1 MITLPDRCKVNK
13 FIPKKTFYEKIGV
26 STSIKDDFINNID
39 KITWLYKLSEDTLGI
54 SKSQDVEEIQIF
66 EIILKEKVL
75 PKKIIK
81 IISKAIPYKILFI
94 LKYDKDYCYSIKVD
108 NIYFT
113 EWNEDIEFNINGLTL
128 ETIYE
133 NIVKSIIKENNNTNT
148 FDNII
153 ENNNTNTFDNI
164 IENKS
169 KVDELSKKIEQLT
182 NKVNNEKQFNKK
194 VELNLELQ
202 RLKKEMEE
210 LKNE

>member
-66 EIILKEKVL
+66 ESILKEKVL

-153 ENNNTNTFDNI
+153 EN
-164 IENKS
+164 KS

>member
-1 MITLPDRCKVNK
+1 MINLPDRCKVNK
-13 FIPKKTFYEKIGV
+13 FIPKKIFYEKIGV

-75 PKKIIK
+75 PKNIIK
-81 IISKAIPYKILFI
+81 IISKVIPYKILFV

-133 NIVKSIIKENNNTNT
+133 NLVKSIIKENNNTNT
-148 FDNII
+148 FD
-153 ENNNTNTFDNI
+153 DI

-169 KVDELSKKIEQLT
+169 KVDELTKKIEQLT

-194 VELNLELQ
+194 VGLNLELQ
-202 RLKKEMEE
+202 KLKKEMED
-210 LKNE
+210 LLNE

>member
-1 MITLPDRCKVNK
+1 MISLPDRCKVNK
-13 FIPKKTFYEKIGV
+13 FIPKKTFYKKIGV
-26 STSIKDDFINNID
+26 STSVKDDFINNID

-75 PKKIIK
+75 PKNIIK
-81 IISKAIPYKILFI
+81 IISKAIPYKILFV

-113 EWNEDIEFNINGLTL
+113 EWNEDIELNINGLTL

-148 FDNII
+148 FD
-153 ENNNTNTFDNI
+153 DI

-169 KVDELSKKIEQLT
+169 KVDELTKKIEQLT

-202 RLKKEMEE
+202 RLKKEMEK

>member
-1 MITLPDRCKVNK
+1 MINLPDRCKVNK

-39 KITWLYKLSEDTLGI
+39 KITWLYKLSEDTLGT

-75 PKKIIK
+75 PKNIIK
-81 IISKAIPYKILFI
+81 IISKAIPYKILFV

-153 ENNNTNTFDNI
+153 EN
-164 IENKS
+164 KS

>member
-1 MITLPDRCKVNK
+1 MINLPDRCKVNK
-13 FIPKKTFYEKIGV
+13 FIPKKTFYEKIGI

-75 PKKIIK
+75 PKNIIK
-81 IISKAIPYKILFI
+81 IISKAIPYKILFV

-113 EWNEDIEFNINGLTL
+113 EWNEDIELNINGLTL

-133 NIVKSIIKENNNTNT
+133 NIVKSIIK
-148 FDNII
+148 

>member
-1 MITLPDRCKVNK
+1 MINLPDRCKVNK

-26 STSIKDDFINNID
+26 STSVKDDFINNID

-75 PKKIIK
+75 PKNIIK
-81 IISKAIPYKILFI
+81 IISKAIPYKILFV

-133 NIVKSIIKENNNTNT
+133 NIVKSIIKENNNTNI
-148 FDNII
+148 FD
-153 ENNNTNTFDNI
+153 DI

-169 KVDELSKKIEQLT
+169 KVDELSKKIEQLA

-202 RLKKEMEE
+202 RLKKEMEK

>member
-1 MITLPDRCKVNK
+1 MINLPDRCKVNK

-26 STSIKDDFINNID
+26 STSVKDDFINNID

-75 PKKIIK
+75 PKNIIK
-81 IISKAIPYKILFI
+81 IISKAIPYKILFV

-153 ENNNTNTFDNI
+153 EN
-164 IENKS
+164 KS

-202 RLKKEMEE
+202 KLKKEMEALLDE
-210 LKNE
+210 SRTTKQ

>member
-1 MITLPDRCKVNK
+1 MINLPDRCKVNK

-26 STSIKDDFINNID
+26 STSIKDDFITNID

-66 EIILKEKVL
+66 EIILKEKIL
-75 PKKIIK
+75 PKNIIK
-81 IISKAIPYKILFI
+81 IISKAIPYKILFV

-113 EWNEDIEFNINGLTL
+113 EWNENIEFNMNGLTL

-133 NIVKSIIKENNNTNT
+133 NIVKSIIK
-148 FDNII
+148 

>member
-1 MITLPDRCKVNK
+1 MINLPDRCKVNK

-26 STSIKDDFINNID
+26 STSIKDDFITNID

-75 PKKIIK
+75 PKNIIK
-81 IISKAIPYKILFI
+81 IISKAIPYKILFV

-113 EWNEDIEFNINGLTL
+113 EWNEDIEININGLTL

-133 NIVKSIIKENNNTNT
+133 NIVKSIIK
-148 FDNII
+148 

>member
-1 MITLPDRCKVNK
+1 MINLPDRCKVNK

-39 KITWLYKLSEDTLGI
+39 KITWIYKLSEDTLGI

-66 EIILKEKVL
+66 EIVLKEKVL
-75 PKKIIK
+75 PKNIIK
-81 IISKAIPYKILFI
+81 IISKAIPYKILFV

-153 ENNNTNTFDNI
+153 EN
-164 IENKS
+164 KS

-202 RLKKEMEE
+202 RLNKEMEV
-210 LKNE
+210 L

>member
-1 MITLPDRCKVNK
+1 MINLPDRCKVNK

-26 STSIKDDFINNID
+26 STSVKDDFINNID

-75 PKKIIK
+75 PKNIIK
-81 IISKAIPYKILFI
+81 IISKAIPYKILFV

-113 EWNEDIEFNINGLTL
+113 EWNEDIDFNINGLTL

-133 NIVKSIIKENNNTNT
+133 NIVKSIIKENNNTNI
-148 FDNII
+148 FD
-153 ENNNTNTFDNI
+153 DI

-169 KVDELSKKIEQLT
+169 KVDELSKKIEQLA

-194 VELNLELQ
+194 VEINLELQ
-202 RLKKEMEE
+202 RLKKEKEA
-210 LKNE
+210 LLNESRTTKQ

>member
-1 MITLPDRCKVNK
+1 MINLPDRCKVNK

-26 STSIKDDFINNID
+26 STSVKDDFINNID

-75 PKKIIK
+75 PKNIIK
-81 IISKAIPYKILFI
+81 IISKAIPYKILFV

-113 EWNEDIEFNINGLTL
+113 EWNEDIELNINGLTL

-148 FDNII
+148 FD
-153 ENNNTNTFDNI
+153 DI

-169 KVDELSKKIEQLT
+169 KVDELTKKIEQLT

>member
-1 MITLPDRCKVNK
+1 MINLPDRCKVNK
-13 FIPKKTFYEKIGV
+13 FISKKTFYEKIGV
-26 STSIKDDFINNID
+26 STSVKDDFINNID

-75 PKKIIK
+75 PKNIIK
-81 IISKAIPYKILFI
+81 IISKAIPYKILFV

-133 NIVKSIIKENNNTNT
+133 NIVKSIIKENNNTNS
-148 FDNII
+148 FD
-153 ENNNTNTFDNI
+153 DI

>member
-1 MITLPDRCKVNK
+1 MINLPDRCKVNK

-26 STSIKDDFINNID
+26 STSVKDDFINNID

-75 PKKIIK
+75 PKNIIK
-81 IISKAIPYKILFI
+81 IISKAIPYKILFV

-133 NIVKSIIKENNNTNT
+133 NIVKSIIKENNNTNS
-148 FDNII
+148 FD
-153 ENNNTNTFDNI
+153 DI

>member
-1 MITLPDRCKVNK
+1 MINLPDRCKVNK

-26 STSIKDDFINNID
+26 STSVKDDFINNID

-54 SKSQDVEEIQIF
+54 SKSQEVEEIQIF
-66 EIILKEKVL
+66 EIILKERVL
-75 PKKIIK
+75 PKNIIK
-81 IISKAIPYKILFI
+81 IISKSIPYKILFV

-113 EWNEDIEFNINGLTL
+113 EWNEDIELNINGLTL

-153 ENNNTNTFDNI
+153 EN
-164 IENKS
+164 KS
-169 KVDELSKKIEQLT
+169 KVDELSKKIEQLA

>member
-1 MITLPDRCKVNK
+1 MINLPDRCKVNK

-75 PKKIIK
+75 PKNIIK
-81 IISKAIPYKILFI
+81 IISKAIPYKILFV

-153 ENNNTNTFDNI
+153 EN
-164 IENKS
+164 KS

-210 LKNE
+210 LENE

>member
-1 MITLPDRCKVNK
+1 MINLPDRCKVNK

-26 STSIKDDFINNID
+26 STSVKDDFINNID

-75 PKKIIK
+75 PKNIIK
-81 IISKAIPYKILFI
+81 IISKAIPYKILFV

-113 EWNEDIEFNINGLTL
+113 EWNEDIELNINGLTL

-153 ENNNTNTFDNI
+153 EN
-164 IENKS
+164 KS
-169 KVDELSKKIEQLT
+169 KVDELSKKIEQLA

>member
-1 MITLPDRCKVNK
+1 MINLPDRCKVNK

-75 PKKIIK
+75 PKNIIK
-81 IISKAIPYKILFI
+81 IISKAIPYKILFV

-113 EWNEDIEFNINGLTL
+113 EWNEDIELNINGLTL

-133 NIVKSIIKENNNTNT
+133 NIVKSIIKENNNANT
-148 FDNII
+148 FD
-153 ENNNTNTFDNI
+153 DI

-169 KVDELSKKIEQLT
+169 KVDDLSKKIEQLT

>member
-1 MITLPDRCKVNK
+1 MINLPDRCKVNK

-26 STSIKDDFINNID
+26 STSVKDDFINDID

-75 PKKIIK
+75 PKNIIK
-81 IISKAIPYKILFI
+81 IISKAIPYKILFV
-94 LKYDKDYCYSIKVD
+94 LKYDKNYCYSIKVD

-148 FDNII
+148 FD
-153 ENNNTNTFDNI
+153 DI

-194 VELNLELQ
+194 VELNIELQ
-202 RLKKEMEE
+202 KLKKEMEA
-210 LKNE
+210 LLNE

>member
-94 LKYDKDYCYSIKVD
+94 LKYDKDYCYSIKVY

-133 NIVKSIIKENNNTNT
+133 NIVKSIIK
-148 FDNII
+148 

>member
-1 MITLPDRCKVNK
+1 MINLPDRCKVNK

-26 STSIKDDFINNID
+26 STSVKDDFINNID

-75 PKKIIK
+75 PKNIIK
-81 IISKAIPYKILFI
+81 IISKAIPYKILFV

-113 EWNEDIEFNINGLTL
+113 EWNEDIDFNINGLTL

-153 ENNNTNTFDNI
+153 ENN
-164 IENKS
+164 S
-169 KVDELSKKIEQLT
+169 KVDELSKKIEQLA

>member
-1 MITLPDRCKVNK
+1 MFNLPERCIVNK
-13 FIPKKTFYEKIGV
+13 FIPKKVFYEKV
-26 STSIKDDFINNID
+26 TLTTNTKDEFINLIQR
-39 KITWLYKLSEDTLGI
+39 ITWLYKLSPDTLKI
-54 SKSQDVEEIQIF
+54 NKTDEVEEIQIF
-66 EIILKEKVL
+66 QIDVKEKTI
-75 PKKIIK
+75 PKRA
-81 IISKAIPYKILFI
+81 ISVITKTIPYKILFV

-153 ENNNTNTFDNI
+153 EK
-164 IENKS
+164 KS
-169 KVDELSKKIEQLT
+169 KVDELSKKIEQLI

-202 RLKKEMEE
+202 RLNKEMEV
-210 LKNE
+210 LLNESRTTKQ

>member
-1 MITLPDRCKVNK
+1 MINLPDRCKVNK

-39 KITWLYKLSEDTLGI
+39 KITWIYKLSEDTLGI

-75 PKKIIK
+75 PKNIIK
-81 IISKAIPYKILFI
+81 IISKAIPYKILFV

-153 ENNNTNTFDNI
+153 EN
-164 IENKS
+164 KS

>member
-1 MITLPDRCKVNK
+1 MINLPDRCKVNK
-13 FIPKKTFYEKIGV
+13 FIPKKTFYEKIGI
-26 STSIKDDFINNID
+26 STSVRDDFINNID

-54 SKSQDVEEIQIF
+54 SKSQDVEEIQVF

-75 PKKIIK
+75 PKNIIK

-94 LKYDKDYCYSIKVD
+94 LKYEQDYCYSIKVD
-108 NIYFT
+108 DIYFT
-113 EWNEDIEFNINGLTL
+113 EWNEEIEFNINGLTL

-133 NIVKSIIKENNNTNT
+133 NIVKSIIKENDNTNT
-148 FDNII
+148 FD
-153 ENNNTNTFDNI
+153 DI

-169 KVDELSKKIEQLT
+169 KEDELSKKIEQLT

-202 RLKKEMEE
+202 KLKKEMEA
-210 LKNE
+210 LLNE

>member
-1 MITLPDRCKVNK
+1 MISLPDRCKVNK

-26 STSIKDDFINNID
+26 STSVKDDFINNID

-75 PKKIIK
+75 PKNIIK
-81 IISKAIPYKILFI
+81 IISKAIPYKILFV

-113 EWNEDIEFNINGLTL
+113 EWNEDIELNINGLTL

-148 FDNII
+148 FD
-153 ENNNTNTFDNI
+153 DI

-169 KVDELSKKIEQLT
+169 KVDELTKKIEQLT

>member
-66 EIILKEKVL
+66 EIILKEKIL

-153 ENNNTNTFDNI
+153 EN
-164 IENKS
+164 KS

>member
-1 MITLPDRCKVNK
+1 MINLPDRCKVNK

-26 STSIKDDFINNID
+26 STSVKDDFINNID

-75 PKKIIK
+75 PKNIIK
-81 IISKAIPYKILFI
+81 IISKAIPYKILFV

-113 EWNEDIEFNINGLTL
+113 EWNEDIDFNINGLTL

-148 FDNII
+148 FD
-153 ENNNTNTFDNI
+153 DI

-169 KVDELSKKIEQLT
+169 KVDELSKKIEQLA

-194 VELNLELQ
+194 VEINLELQ
-202 RLKKEMEE
+202 RLKKEKEA
-210 LKNE
+210 LLNESRTTKQ

>member
-1 MITLPDRCKVNK
+1 MINLPDRCKVNK

-66 EIILKEKVL
+66 EILLKEKVL
-75 PKKIIK
+75 PKNIIK
-81 IISKAIPYKILFI
+81 IISKAIPYKILFV

-153 ENNNTNTFDNI
+153 EN
-164 IENKS
+164 KS